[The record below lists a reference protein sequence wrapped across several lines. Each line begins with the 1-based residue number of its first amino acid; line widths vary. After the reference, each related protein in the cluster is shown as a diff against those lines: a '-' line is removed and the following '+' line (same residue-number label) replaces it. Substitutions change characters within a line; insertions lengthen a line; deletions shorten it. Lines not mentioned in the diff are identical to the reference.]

1 MISVKQAK
9 SSFWYVSNGTARLGR
24 YGCTTTWF
32 STDSEARAAADAF
45 ALGCDDWHWV
55 IRNEAA

>member
-9 SSFWYVSNGTARLGR
+9 SGSWYVTNGTAGLGR
-24 YGCTTTWF
+24 YGCTTWF
-32 STDSEARAAADAF
+32 STDAEVRAAADAF

-55 IRNEAA
+55 RRNEAA